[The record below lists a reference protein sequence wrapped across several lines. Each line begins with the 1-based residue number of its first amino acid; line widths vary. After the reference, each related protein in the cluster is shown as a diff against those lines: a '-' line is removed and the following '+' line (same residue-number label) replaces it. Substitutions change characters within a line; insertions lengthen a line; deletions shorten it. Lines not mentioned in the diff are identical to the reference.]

1 MSRRTAAMMAFNG
14 LVVLFLGL
22 LAGLPYGMALV
33 DHWGDEAAR
42 AWKLAHAEGVLNGI
56 LVVALAGGA
65 SWLALGRTAERVVAW
80 GAVLAAY
87 GNVAGATI
95 GALTGQ
101 RGLAPQGPA
110 ANWVVFVCFMF
121 GMWGV
126 LVAVP
131 VAAAGAWRQL
141 RAADGR

>member
-1 MSRRTAAMMAFNG
+1 MSRQAAAMLTFNG

-22 LAGLPYGMALV
+22 IAGLPYGAALV
-33 DHWGDEAAR
+33 GNWGEEAAR

-56 LVVALAGGA
+56 MVLALAGVA
-65 SWLALGRTAERVVAW
+65 PWLALGRGAERVVVW

-87 GNVAGATI
+87 GNVVGATL

-110 ANWVVFVCFMF
+110 ANWVVFVAFMF

-131 VAAAGAWRQL
+131 VAARGAWRQ
-141 RAADGR
+141 RRGARGR

>member
-1 MSRRTAAMMAFNG
+1 MSRQAAATLTFNG
-14 LVVLFLGL
+14 LVVLLLGL
-22 LAGLPYGMALV
+22 IAGAPYGAALV
-33 DHWGDEAAR
+33 GEWGEEAAR
-42 AWKLAHAEGVLNGI
+42 AWKLAHTEGVLNGI
-56 LVVALAGGA
+56 MVLALAGCA
-65 SWLALGRTAERVVAW
+65 PWMALGRAAQRVVVW

-87 GNVAGATI
+87 GNVVGATL

-110 ANWVVFVCFMF
+110 ANWLVFIAFMF

-131 VAAAGAWRQL
+131 TAAVGAWREL
-141 RAADGR
+141 RARGGT

>member
-1 MSRRTAAMMAFNG
+1 MSRQAAATLTFNG
-14 LVVLFLGL
+14 LVVLLLGL
-22 LAGLPYGMALV
+22 IAGAPYGAALV
-33 DHWGDEAAR
+33 GEWGEEAAR
-42 AWKLAHAEGVLNGI
+42 AWKLAHTEGVLNGI
-56 LVVALAGGA
+56 MVLALAGCA
-65 SWLALGRTAERVVAW
+65 PWMALGRAAQRVVGW

-87 GNVAGATI
+87 GNVVGATL

-110 ANWVVFVCFMF
+110 ANWLVFIAFMF

-131 VAAAGAWRQL
+131 TAAVGAWREL
-141 RAADGR
+141 RARGGT